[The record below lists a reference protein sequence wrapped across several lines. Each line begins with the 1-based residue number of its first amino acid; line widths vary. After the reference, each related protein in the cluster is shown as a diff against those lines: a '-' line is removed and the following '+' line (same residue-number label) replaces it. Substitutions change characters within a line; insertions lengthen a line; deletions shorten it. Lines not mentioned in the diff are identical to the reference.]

1 MVLIERVEG
10 SVDNVIGLP
19 VRKCLQL
26 CERVVFKQGLDEEGE
41 ESE

>member
-1 MVLIERVEG
+1 VEG

-26 CERVVFKQGLDEEGE
+26 CERVVFRQGEEVEGEDGEEGE
-41 ESE
+41 EE